1 MREKIRKKARDRKG
15 FTLAE
20 VLMAV
25 LILLLVTAVVAGGL
39 PAATNAYGKVVDASN
54 AQVLLS
60 TTVTRLRDE
69 LRTATGVTVSG
80 TTIRYTSA
88 QGITSTLEPKQ
99 EKEGTLTGIQLMENG
114 DADSARML
122 VSREAAGKNLSVAY
136 ETASYADGM
145 VTITNL
151 QVSKGSQELSS
162 VPVLKIRVLA
172 AAAG

>member
-1 MREKIRKKARDRKG
+1 MREKIQKKARDRKG

-69 LRTATGVTVSG
+69 LRTATGVSVSG
-80 TTIRYTSA
+80 TTIAYTGA
-88 QGITSTLEPKQ
+88 QGVSSTLSLGEQ
-99 EKEGTLTGIQLMENG
+99 GGLSGILLTENG
-114 DADSARML
+114 DTGRML

-136 ETASYADGM
+136 GGVSYNAADGT

-151 QVSKGSQELSS
+151 KVSKGSQELAS